1 MTKQENHQPQVS
13 LETSPEEAQVKEP
26 AATVE
31 ESPNVNY
38 EILPQ
43 IIEKSTQDYLNAL
56 GRLMIVTINW
66 KFAQLSQRK

>member
-1 MTKQENHQPQVS
+1 MTKEENHQPQVS

-31 ESPNVNY
+31 KLPNVNSQ
-38 EILPQ
+38 ILCQ
-43 IIEKSTQDYLNAL
+43 IIEKSTKDELKAL

-66 KFAQLSQRK
+66 KFPELSQRK